1 MEWVETTGKSIEAAL
16 DAALDELGVH
26 EDDVEYEVIEEP
38 RTGFLGR
45 LGGAEARIRVRIR
58 PVSREKPADRRRRRG
73 SGGSRS
79 GRDMQRPRS
88 RSGAGSS
95 GGNGAPRGSKSS
107 GGREGRGVASGA
119 EGDMS
124 EVIDIPIERQAASVT
139 EFARGLVDAF
149 GFDADIS
156 EEIEDDTITLRIDG
170 PELGLLVGPKG
181 ATLSAIEELARAV
194 LQKETGGH
202 GARLRVDVGG
212 YRAKRRA
219 ALEEF
224 VEGLVEKVRASGNEL
239 ALEPMSSSDRKV
251 VHDTVAELDGVE
263 TTSEGEEPRRRVVIR
278 PV

>member
-38 RTGFLGR
+38 RSGFLGR

-73 SGGSRS
+73 SGGSRG

-95 GGNGAPRGSKSS
+95 GGNGAQGSKSS
-107 GGREGRGVASGA
+107 RSRGGRGVESGA

-202 GARLRVDVGG
+202 GARLRVDVAG

-224 VEGLVEKVRASGNEL
+224 VEGLVEKVRASGSEL

>member
-16 DAALDELGVH
+16 AAALDELGVH

-38 RTGFLGR
+38 RSGFLGR
-45 LGGAEARIRVRIR
+45 LGGTEARIRVRIR
-58 PVSREKPADRRRRRG
+58 PVSREKPADRRRRRS
-73 SGGSRS
+73 SGGARG
-79 GRDMQRPRS
+79 GREMQRPRS
-88 RSGAGSS
+88 RSGAGSG
-95 GGNGAPRGSKSS
+95 GGNGAAKSS
-107 GGREGRGVASGA
+107 RSSGNRERRGAESGP

-124 EVIDIPIERQAASVT
+124 EVMDIPIERQAASVT

-149 GFDADIS
+149 GFDADVS
-156 EEIEDDTITLRIDG
+156 DEIEDDTITLRIDG
-170 PELGLLVGPKG
+170 PDLGLLVGPKG

-202 GARLRVDVGG
+202 GARLRVDVAG

-224 VEGLVEKVRASGNEL
+224 VEGLVEKVRESGKEL
-239 ALEPMSSSDRKV
+239 ALEPMNSSDRKI
-251 VHDTVAELDGVE
+251 VHDTVAELDGVD